1 MDSVGVHNN
10 RDLQMSVLQVVIH
23 KCIFS
28 KYPIFGECVCVH
40 VHTHV
45 HNSTGGPEKASSPI

>member
-23 KCIFS
+23 KCIFTVT
-28 KYPIFGECVCVH
+28 IFGECVCVH